1 MSVQETLGQKQRRF
15 VKDLGKLIEFAYAV
29 VCTGPDDGITFGE
42 AYRTPEQA
50 KLNEL
55 NGKGI
60 SNSLHMVRLA
70 VDFNLILK
78 GEYQAAPE
86 PYRPLGEFWKSLGD
100 DHAWGGDFKSRDA
113 NHFSIAHQGRR

>member
-1 MSVQETLGQKQRRF
+1 MSLQETLGQRQRRF
-15 VKDLGKLIEFAYAV
+15 TKSVGKLIEFAYAI
-29 VCTGPDDGITFGE
+29 VCTGPNDGLTFGE

-70 VDFNLILK
+70 IDFNLIK
-78 GEYQAAPE
+78 GGEYQTDSAAYLE
-86 PYRPLGEFWKSLGD
+86 LGEFWESLGQ
-100 DHAWGGDFKSRDA
+100 DHAWGGRFRRPDG
-113 NHFSIAHQGRR
+113 NHFSISHQGRR

>member
-15 VKDLGKLIEFAYAV
+15 AKSVGKLIEFAYAV
-29 VCTGPDDGITFGE
+29 VCIGPNDGLTFGE

-60 SNSLHMVRLA
+60 SNSLHTSRLA
-70 VDFNLILK
+70 IDFNLILH
-78 GEYQAAPE
+78 GEYQTDSGA
-86 PYRPLGEFWKSLGD
+86 YRDLGEFWESLGD
-100 DHAWGGDFKSRDA
+100 DHAWGGRFSRPDG
-113 NHFSIAHQGRR
+113 NHFSIAFQGRR